1 MARTYILGT
10 LLGVVLLA
18 VFAQSAPQYAP
29 GEEPTYDEDDQASD
43 LAKEDNDASGN
54 EEDYA
59 AIEAGLNQPFG
70 TAADPGR
77 RLGDGQ
83 RLENNPLHLQ

>member
-1 MARTYILGT
+1 MVRTYILGT

-29 GEEPTYDEDDQASD
+29 GEEPTYDEDDQATD
-43 LAKEDNDASGN
+43 LAKPEDNDASAN

-59 AIEAGLNQPFG
+59 AIEASLNQPFG

-83 RLENNPLHLQ
+83 RLENKP